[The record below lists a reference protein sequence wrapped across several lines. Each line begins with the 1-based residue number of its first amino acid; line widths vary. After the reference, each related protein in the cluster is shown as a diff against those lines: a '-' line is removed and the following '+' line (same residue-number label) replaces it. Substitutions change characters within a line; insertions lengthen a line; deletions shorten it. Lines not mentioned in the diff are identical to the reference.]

1 MAFGHTVA
9 AKAAAAAEASTA
21 KASASASAAV
31 ATEPHHTFAH
41 TVLSEYQSTME
52 SEKETDWFAE

>member
-9 AKAAAAAEASTA
+9 AKAAAAAAEASTA
-21 KASASASAAV
+21 KASASAAV